1 MPLILGTNS
10 IKDTGFDVAN
20 SLRFNGDNFLSRT
33 NPSATSTNDKKG
45 TFSFWIKRDKFPN
58 ESQVL
63 VHQADSSPKRFAL
76 QIANNDEFIFSIRND
91 AESVDIDGTTTLDT
105 LYRDVSAWYHLV
117 FNYDTSGGTNGCKLF
132 KNGVEQAL
140 TYSNTLPQ
148 NFVMVPNTS
157 SFANHTIGR
166 DSLNSSNFWTGYMTE
181 VMFVD
186 GQQLAP
192 TEFGEYDEDSGIWKA
207 KDITGINVGN
217 LGYYL
222 DFENASSLGTDAK
235 GVGNFTATNC
245 ATTDQ
250 STDTCTN
257 NFATLNPLDGHISHV
272 VFSKGNLKSD
282 FGSTASKKSFVRS
295 TIGVA
300 SGKWYFEAKVIQN
313 ANFFV
318 IGISDRPSPSDTTEL
333 GYGAYDYAYANDGG
347 SFSKGN
353 NGTFSSY
360 GDSYTTNDIIGVAV
374 DLDNNKIYFSKNGTF
389 QNSGNPTNGTNPAFT
404 ITAPSSTDHGFYF
417 FCVGDMTAANNAI
430 WSANF
435 GSPSYSESGGN
446 SDGNG
451 YGNFA
456 GSVPSGYYAL
466 NTKNLAEYG

>member
-20 SLRFNGDNFLSRT
+20 SLRITRDDSNPHKLDRT
-33 NPSATSTNDKKG
+33 PSSTSNRRTWTWSG
-45 TFSFWIKRDKFPN
+45 WIKRGILGVQSNDIFN
-58 ESQVL
+58 
-63 VHQADSSPKRFAL
+63 AYDSSGFWERFYFNSSDILEYDHDIAGQDFTL
-76 QIANNDEFIFSIRND
+76 QSTMKFRDPSAWLHLVVAKDTTQSTESSRLKIYVNGTQIALTEVSLGYPTQNYDGYINTQLPHTLGSINNDS
-91 AESVDIDGTTTLDT
+91 
-105 LYRDVSAWYHLV
+105 
-117 FNYDTSGGTNGCKLF
+117 NYD
-132 KNGVEQAL
+132 
-140 TYSNTLPQ
+140 
-148 NFVMVPNTS
+148 
-157 SFANHTIGR
+157 
-166 DSLNSSNFWTGYMTE
+166 GYMAE
-181 VMFVD
+181 VVMVD
-186 GQQLAP
+186 GQQLDP
-192 TEFGEYDEDSGIWKA
+192 TSFGEFDEDTGIWKPI
-207 KDITGINVGN
+207 DVSGLTFGTNGF
-217 LGYYL
+217 YL
-222 DFENASSLGTDAK
+222 DFENSGSLGADVS
-235 GVGNFTATNC
+235 GNGNNFTVNNLTSV
-245 ATTDQ
+245 DQ

-257 NFATLNPLDGHISHV
+257 NFATFNPLDGHIAHV
-272 VFSKGNLKSD
+272 VFSEGNLKSD